1 MNAST
6 AISAAYLFPIQRTRE
21 AVKAFWPVLAVST
34 AYLLLGFTSVPSAQ
48 SVNVPLALIGFAVA
62 IYGVFLTVRGA
73 VSWHRH
79 FILGEPVPWTP
90 LVPGS
95 VSFRY
100 AMWFIAIS
108 IIAFPIILMFGFVLL
123 PILGALGI
131 DPLEGDNPAALFASV
146 TLLNAVSSALIYT
159 VILAIL
165 APLVLMLPDV
175 AVGSAAPDTN
185 GLAPIRTILIAT
197 AVPLTVVSALSVL
210 LVLVVGPYVVGI
222 VRILLGWYASLVAL
236 TGLSLAY
243 RARVD

>member
-1 MNAST
+1 M
-6 AISAAYLFPIQRTRE
+6 
-21 AVKAFWPVLAVST
+21 
-34 AYLLLGFTSVPSAQ
+34 
-48 SVNVPLALIGFAVA
+48 
-62 IYGVFLTVRGA
+62 
-73 VSWHRH
+73 
-79 FILGEPVPWTP
+79 
-90 LVPGS
+90 
-95 VSFRY
+95 
-100 AMWFIAIS
+100 
-108 IIAFPIILMFGFVLL
+108 
-123 PILGALGI
+123 
-131 DPLEGDNPAALFASV
+131 FASV

-159 VILAIL
+159 VIL